1 MESIVRDVFHF
12 KYLNYFL
19 QKSIK
24 DVSLQTINYIKMEY
38 GFFDLLTLLGSLAL
52 FLYGM
57 KIMSDG
63 LQKLAG
69 NKLRGILASMTKNRA
84 MGVLTGIVITALIQS
99 SSATTVMV
107 VSFVNAGLISLV
119 QSIGVIMGANLG
131 TTLTAWMIAF
141 FGFGNFS
148 IGALAIPLM
157 GIAIPLIFSSKSK
170 NKSIG
175 EFVFGFAFLF
185 MGLDYLKNSMPDL
198 QNNPEALSFLQNFA
212 GNGFSSVLFF
222 FFVGAILTVIVQS
235 SSATVALTVI
245 IASKGWIDF
254 PSAAAMVLGENLG
267 TTITTNLAAIPANVS
282 AKRAAFSHLLF
293 NIFGVLWMLLVFKY
307 FVLMI
312 EGIVTNFSSVNL
324 ADMPQFI
331 NSLSPEIYQAITD
344 PKIEVGAESKALQ
357 QQYLS
362 YQAAT
367 SYGLALYH
375 TLFNVANL
383 FIMVWFVKFY
393 EKLCLIVIR
402 PKKGEAVD
410 EEFVLKYIGS
420 GMSVSAEL
428 SILQAE
434 KEIELYAMRAHRMFG
449 FVRQMTNMENN
460 NKEFIK
466 LYERTEKYEDICDRM
481 EIEIGNYLGKVTE
494 GRLSNESKEHVR
506 NILRVVTEIES
517 IADSSS
523 NIARHLK
530 RKAELDI
537 KFNEMMLDNI
547 NEMFDL
553 TELAFE
559 RMQERIKARSASP
572 RELIISQNIEKQI
585 NERRAHYKNQNI
597 ENVNQS
603 LYSYQEGVLYMDIIT
618 ECEKMGDYIINVVEA
633 INADT
638 SFN

>member
-38 GFFDLLTLLGSLAL
+38 GIFDLLTLLGSLAL

-131 TTLTAWMIAF
+131 TTLTAWIIAF
-141 FGFGNFS
+141 FGFGKFS
-148 IGALAIPLM
+148 IGALSIPLM

-185 MGLDYLKNSMPDL
+185 MGLDYLKDSMPDL
-198 QNNPEALSFLQNFA
+198 QNNPEVLSFVQNFA
-212 GNGFSSVLFF
+212 GNGFSSILFF
-222 FFVGAILTVIVQS
+222 LFIGAILTVVVQS
-235 SSATVALTVI
+235 SSATVALTI
-245 IASKGWIDF
+245 IMASKGWIDF
-254 PSAAAMVLGENLG
+254 PSAAAMVLGENIG
-267 TTITTNLAAIPANVS
+267 TTITSNLAAIPANIS

-293 NIFGVLWMLLVFKY
+293 NVLGVIWMLFVFKY
-307 FVLMI
+307 FVMMV
-312 EGIVTNFSSVNL
+312 EGIVASISSVHL

-331 NSLSPEIYQAITD
+331 NSLSPEAYQAITN
-344 PKIEVGAESKALQ
+344 PNVEVSADYSLLHK
-357 QQYLS
+357 QYLS

-367 SYGLALYH
+367 SYGLALFH
-375 TLFNVANL
+375 TLFNIANL
-383 FIMVWFVKFY
+383 SIMIWFVKFY

-402 PKKGEAVD
+402 PKKGEVVD

-585 NERRAHYKNQNI
+585 NERRNQYKNQNI

-633 INADT
+633 INADS